1 MKKFGQWLLKLLFL
15 PAGWLVML
23 VPAAA
28 GLLIY
33 AFTDADPIPAVIYLS
48 YFLSAY
54 ALTAVSVRIPA
65 IWRRFRSFRR
75 HNRYIRRYNGDAG
88 LRVRLSLYSS
98 LAVNLMYVLMQL
110 GLGFYHRSVW
120 FYTLAGYYGLLAVMR
135 CLLLRAGSGKR
146 SGKRTRLEYKTCCIC
161 GVLLVLMNSFL
172 AVIVFYIV
180 WQGQGFS
187 YHPIVTIAIAAYT
200 FYVMTMA
207 IINLIRYH
215 RYKSPVIFAAKL
227 VSFIAALVSMLS
239 LETTMISAFGSDGDE
254 GFRHMMTAV
263 TGGVVCM
270 AVLGLALWMIASSL
284 RGLKT
289 AAASDTIPES

>member
-1 MKKFGQWLLKLLFL
+1 M
-15 PAGWLVML
+15 
-23 VPAAA
+23 
-28 GLLIY
+28 
-33 AFTDADPIPAVIYLS
+33 
-48 YFLSAY
+48 
-54 ALTAVSVRIPA
+54 
-65 IWRRFRSFRR
+65 
-75 HNRYIRRYNGDAG
+75 
-88 LRVRLSLYSS
+88 
-98 LAVNLMYVLMQL
+98 
-110 GLGFYHRSVW
+110 
-120 FYTLAGYYGLLAVMR
+120 
-135 CLLLRAGSGKR
+135 
-146 SGKRTRLEYKTCCIC
+146 EYKTCCIC

-207 IINLIRYH
+207 IINLIGTVGIKVR
-215 RYKSPVIFAAKL
+215 SSLPPNW